1 MAITFSERS
10 DIQTPPRWDMTPYFP
25 GLDSP
30 EFDTALARL
39 DASVAAFD
47 DAVSTLPA
55 ADAAQDA
62 VTSAFE
68 TNLGLMNDITGQ
80 GMLIG
85 GYIYAF
91 LSTDTRDDSAQ
102 RRYGQFQLIRARLS
116 KASTRFTLWI
126 GSLDTDALIAASP
139 AASAHTFMVQQ
150 SRIAA
155 NHLMSL
161 AEEDLAADLTLS
173 GGSAFGRLQEDISS
187 QITATIDRDG
197 EPQVLPIS
205 EIRTL
210 ATDSDRA
217 VRKAAY
223 DAEIAAW
230 KLWETPLAAS
240 LNGVKGEH
248 LTVAGRRGWE
258 SPLDESLF
266 QNSIDAETLEAMMSA
281 ARDAFPDIR
290 RYLAAK
296 ARMLGLEKLAWYDLD
311 APLSATERTWSWAEA
326 VAFINEQFGTYSARL
341 RGLSERAFDERW
353 IDAEP
358 RAGKTGGAY
367 CTEMTNGESR
377 IMANFAPSFSE
388 VSTLAHELGHAYHN
402 LCLKDAS
409 PIEQRATPMTLAE
422 TASTFC
428 ETILRKAAIA
438 SGSADEQLSILEGSL
453 QDSLAIVVD
462 ISSRFLFEQ
471 AVFARRGE
479 GQLSADEFSALMHDA
494 QLQTYGD
501 AVEESTLHPYM
512 WAVKGHYYAP
522 DYAFYNYP
530 YLFGLLFGLGLYA
543 QYQADPERFRAS
555 YDDLLASTGSADAAT
570 LAARFGIDTR
580 STAFW
585 TSSLD
590 VIREDVDTF
599 VALTDVRLRAAKA

>member
-1 MAITFSERS
+1 MSVVSTERTTSSEL
-10 DIQTPPRWDMTPYFP
+10 PRWDMTPYYP
-25 GLDSP
+25 SLDSP
-30 EFDTALARL
+30 EFDAALQELESQVGAFEEI
-39 DASVAAFD
+39 VAA
-47 DAVSTLPA
+47 LPA
-55 ADAAQDA
+55 ADAGQE
-62 VTSAFE
+62 TIGPAFDRA
-68 TNLGLMNDITGQ
+68 LALMNDITASGT
-80 GMLIG
+80 LIG
-85 GYIYAF
+85 SYIYAF
-91 LSTDTRDDSAQ
+91 LSTDTRDTSAQ
-102 RRYGQFQLIRARLS
+102 RRYGQFQLIGARLS
-116 KASTRFTLWI
+116 KADTRFTSWI
-126 GSLDTDALIAASP
+126 GTLDTEALIASSAD
-139 AASAHTFMVQQ
+139 AAGHAFMVRQ

-155 NHLMSL
+155 DHLMSL
-161 AEEDLAADLTLS
+161 PEEDLASDMTLS
-173 GGSAFGRLQEDISS
+173 GGSAFSRLHEDISS
-187 QITATIDRDG
+187 QITAALERDG
-197 EPQVLPIS
+197 EMRELPIS

-210 ATDSDRA
+210 STDPDRA

-223 DAEIAAW
+223 DAELAAW
-230 KLWETPLAAS
+230 KRWETPLAAS

-248 LTVAGRRGWE
+248 LTLATRRGWE
-258 SPLDESLF
+258 SPLAQSLF
-266 QNSIDAETLEAMMSA
+266 QNSIDAETLDAMMSA
-281 ARDAFPDIR
+281 SREAFPDIR

-296 ARMLGLEKLAWYDLD
+296 ARALGLDTLAWWDLD
-311 APLSATERTWSWAEA
+311 APLSASERAWPWPEA
-326 VAFINEQFGTYSARL
+326 VAFVTEQFGTYSDRL
-341 RGLSERAFDERW
+341 RGLAERAFAERW

-367 CTEMTNGESR
+367 CMETRDGESR

-409 PIEQRATPMTLAE
+409 PIQARSTPMTLAE

-438 SGSADEQLSILEGSL
+438 NGTPDEQLSILEGSL

-471 AVFARRGE
+471 AVFAKRGE

-501 AVEESTLHPYM
+501 AVEASTLHPYM
-512 WAVKGHYYAP
+512 WAVKGHYYSP
-522 DYAFYNYP
+522 NFAFYNYP
-530 YLFGLLFGLGLYA
+530 YMFGLLFGLGLYA
-543 QYQADPERFRAS
+543 QYQADPDAFRAS
-555 YDDLLASTGSADAAT
+555 YDDLLASTGNADAAT

-580 STAFW
+580 SPAFW

-599 VALTDVRLRAAKA
+599 VALVDAKTRQQH